1 MTTRLVILLVV
12 TAVVAAAILVRSRQ
26 RPVATD
32 VARIDPSLLPCGTV
46 GAAVWVLF
54 STPYCVPC
62 RRVASLFAEA
72 GSDLVRVDVTDEP
85 ALSAALDVRRSP
97 TLVRIAPD
105 GGVLERHEG
114 VAAEAAAR
122 RVAGHDVADAAIA

>member
-1 MTTRLVILLVV
+1 MTTRLVVLLVV

-26 RPVATD
+26 RSVVAD
-32 VARIDPSLLPCGTV
+32 VARIDASLLPCGTV

-62 RRVASLFAEA
+62 RRVASVFTDADAE
-72 GSDLVRVDVTDEP
+72 LVRVDVTDEP
-85 ALSAALDVRRSP
+85 ALSDALDVRRSP
-97 TLVRIAPD
+97 TLVRIAAD
-105 GGVLERHEG
+105 GAVLERHEG

-122 RVAGHDVADAAIA
+122 RAVGHDVADAAIA